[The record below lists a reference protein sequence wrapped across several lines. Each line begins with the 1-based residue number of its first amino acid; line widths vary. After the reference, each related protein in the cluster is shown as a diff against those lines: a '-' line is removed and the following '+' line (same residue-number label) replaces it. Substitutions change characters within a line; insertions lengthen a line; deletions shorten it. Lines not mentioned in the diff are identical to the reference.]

1 MKPPTYVASLMMSLL
16 VLGAVSPLGAATKP
30 TKPKTLLD
38 FREQDV
44 ERNGAEITEKKRY
57 GYSFGDWQGK
67 ITFLEGRGLLVPFV
81 VNKGGFGGDKSLKLA
96 DYNAVELVATIG
108 NRNEA
113 TTFGLTLTD
122 ADGTEA
128 TWYLPLADRPRGAE
142 QIYHL
147 DLARCDKEEK
157 PGGTPGLD
165 KAKIKKW
172 QVKAGWQ
179 EKKIELLVV
188 RLDAVP

>member
-1 MKPPTYVASLMMSLL
+1 MLVSLL
-16 VLGAVSPLGAATKP
+16 VLGMIAPLGAATKP
-30 TKPKTLLD
+30 AKPKTLLD
-38 FREQDV
+38 FTQQDV
-44 ERNGAEITEKKRY
+44 ERNGAEITVNKRY
-57 GYSFGDWQGK
+57 GYSFGEWQGK
-67 ITFLEGRGLLVPFV
+67 ITFLEDRGLLIPFV
-81 VNKGGFGGDKSLKLA
+81 VNKGGFGGDKGMKLA
-96 DYNAVELVATIG
+96 DYSAVVLVAVIG

-142 QIYHL
+142 QLYRL
-147 DLARCDKEEK
+147 DLARCDQEEK

-172 QVKAGWQ
+172 QIKAGWQ
-179 EKKIELLVV
+179 EKRIEVLVV

>member
-1 MKPPTYVASLMMSLL
+1 MKTHTYVVSLIASFL
-16 VLGAVSPLGAATKP
+16 VLAAASPLGAAAKP

-38 FREQDV
+38 FTGQDV
-44 ERNGAEITEKKRY
+44 ERNGAEITVKKRY
-57 GYSFGDWQGK
+57 GYSFGEWQGK
-67 ITFLEGRGLLVPFV
+67 VTYLEDRGLLIPFV
-81 VNKGGFGGDKSLKLA
+81 VNKGGFGGDKSMKLA
-96 DYNAVELVATIG
+96 DYSAVELVAVIG

-113 TTFGLTLTD
+113 TAFGITLTD
-122 ADGTEA
+122 SDGTEA

-142 QIYHL
+142 LLFRL
-147 DLARCDKEEK
+147 DLACCDKEEK

-172 QVKAGWQ
+172 QIKAGWQ
-179 EKKIELLVV
+179 EKRIEVLVV